1 MSVDA
6 ATVRRIAHL
15 ARIAVRAQVTPPRAG
30 TGVPESP
37 HQVRCASVVK
47 GEVTAREPF
56 LIAGQV
62 EGTIDLEGHTLT
74 VAEEG
79 TVSATVSADTVVVQG
94 TIKGET
100 SAATKI
106 AVQPTAK
113 LEGAFSAPSISV
125 AEGAIV
131 HGRIE
136 TTRRKDQRAVA

>member
-1 MSVDA
+1 VEHLMNMSA
-6 ATVRRIAHL
+6 GIGKSIRI
-15 ARIAVRAQVTPPRAG
+15 
-30 TGVPESP
+30 
-37 HQVRCASVVK
+37 K
-47 GEVTAREPF
+47 GEVIAREPF
-56 LIAGQV
+56 LIAGHV
-62 EGTIDLEGHTLT
+62 EGTIDVDGHTLT
-74 VAEEG
+74 VAEEA

-113 LEGAFSAPSISV
+113 LEGSFSAPSVSV

-136 TTRRKDQRAVA
+136 TTRRKEQRAVA